1 MKKRISKIAAAVAV
15 TLGLFTLGGCGHT
28 EENTVTV
35 IDGDFAE
42 MKLFTQA
49 AKILIED
56 QTDLKVKVKDS
67 MASSFAFQ
75 QIKDGKMDIYMSYD
89 GSLLTAYLGKD
100 PSEVPE
106 GVSLYEYANALGK
119 ETANV
124 MLTPKLGGENT
135 YVAAVRRD
143 TAEKYHLSKISDLIP
158 YAPSLRFAAEHEF
171 FDEGSVH
178 FHSFADFY
186 GLEFQDVKTIDR
198 GLKHVG
204 IAWDNMDVTV
214 VYSTD
219 GLNKKFDLVTLEDDL
234 NFFPD
239 YNGAY
244 LIRKDLYE
252 DYPEL
257 EAVFASMEGKFTNE
271 VCTALNYEID
281 VKNREPYE
289 VVYEYL
295 EENGVLLYRKDRLR
309 RSAE

>member
-1 MKKRISKIAAAVAV
+1 MKKRISRLAAAVALA
-15 TLGLFTLGGCGHT
+15 LGVLVMSGCGAT
-28 EENTVTV
+28 DENTVTI

-49 AKILIED
+49 ARILIED

-89 GSLLTAYLGKD
+89 GSLLTAYLGHD
-100 PSEVPE
+100 PSEVPK
-106 GVSLYEYANALGK
+106 GVSLYDYANELGR
-119 ETANV
+119 ETAHV

-135 YVAAVRRD
+135 YVAAVRRE
-143 TAEKYHLSKISDLIP
+143 TAEKYNLSKVSDLIP
-158 YAPSLRFAAEHEF
+158 YAPSMRFAAEHEF
-171 FDEGSVH
+171 FDEGSFH
-178 FHSFADFY
+178 FHAFSDFY

-234 NFFPD
+234 NFFPE
-239 YNGAY
+239 YNGVY
-244 LIRKDLYE
+244 LIREDLYE

-281 VKNREPYE
+281 VENRDPYE

-295 EENGVLLYRKDRLR
+295 EEQGFLK
-309 RSAE
+309 E